1 MKRSRTLGC
10 LAVAAVILG
19 GALLLGAQD
28 PRPDSPTPKVPPGA
42 PPESSSGASQAPAPQ
57 KPAATP
63 APAQNPPAAAP
74 TGTQKAPTIRT
85 TVTEVIVPVTVK
97 DKYGNLVAD
106 LKKDEFRIFED
117 DVEQFILKFANE
129 PVPLSIV
136 VLIDNDLKTTDE
148 KQVEPSLVSIVA
160 GLSNSDEAFICR
172 FDQNFYEGHGFTRD
186 QDKLMTE
193 LRRTD
198 LTSHSAAPPVGGPF
212 EGPTINNA
220 PAPGADP
227 MQFPSTHVIKGQP
240 TKALDDAVYGAAEL
254 LKDRDAKKRRKVI
267 LLISDGR
274 NGSKFNTHKYDEV
287 LAELL
292 RQQITVYSVATGS
305 AYFDRRFDR
314 LVSYAHNTG
323 GDVYFGAKQTSFSE
337 FYPRISE
344 EARNQYVLVYSPQGD
359 RKVDYHT
366 IEVRV
371 RRPNVD
377 ILTRKGYYGGTF
389 ATEPPK

>member
-1 MKRSRTLGC
+1 MKTSRI
-10 LAVAAVILG
+10 LASFVVLAATLG

-28 PRPDSPTPKVPPGA
+28 PRPDMPAPKGPP
-42 PPESSSGASQAPAPQ
+42 PPPAESSSGSVQ
-57 KPAATP
+57 TP
-63 APAQNPPAAAP
+63 APATPDPAPAP
-74 TGTQKAPTIRT
+74 AGPASQTQKPPQQKVPTIRT
-85 TVTEVIVPVTVK
+85 TTTEVIVPVTVK
-97 DKYGNLVAD
+97 DKYGNLVPD

-136 VLIDNDLKTTDE
+136 ILVDNDLKATDE

-160 GLSNSDEAFICR
+160 GLSNSDEAFVCR
-172 FDQNFYEGHGFTRD
+172 FDQYFYEGRGFTKD
-186 QDKLMTE
+186 QDRLMTE
-193 LRRTD
+193 LRRTE
-198 LTSHSAAPPVGGPF
+198 LAHRSAAPPVGGPF

-227 MQFPSTHVIKGQP
+227 MQFPSTLAIKGQP
-240 TKALDDAVYGAAEL
+240 TKALDDAVYAAADR
-254 LKDRDAKKRRKVI
+254 LKDRDPKKRRKVI

-274 NGSKFNTHKYDEV
+274 NGAKFNTHKYDEV

-305 AYFDRRFDR
+305 AYFDRKFDR
-314 LVSYAHNTG
+314 LVSYSHNTG
-323 GDVYFGAKQTSFSE
+323 GDVYFGAKQQSFSE
-337 FYPRISE
+337 FYTRISE

-359 RKVDYHT
+359 RKVDYHS

-371 RRPNVD
+371 KRPD
-377 ILTRKGYYGGTF
+377 MTILTRKGYYGGTF
-389 ATEPPK
+389 ATEAPK

>member
-1 MKRSRTLGC
+1 LIC
-10 LAVAAVILG
+10 
-19 GALLLGAQD
+19 AQD
-28 PRPDSPTPKVPPGA
+28 PRPDSPTPKVPPSA
-42 PPESSSGASQAPAPQ
+42 PAESSSDPAQTSAPQ
-57 KPAATP
+57 KPMA
-63 APAQNPPAAAP
+63 APAQNPQTPPASTP
-74 TGTQKAPTIRT
+74 GQTKTPTIST
-85 TVTEVIVPVTVK
+85 TTTEVIVPVTVK
-97 DKYGNLVAD
+97 DRNGNLVPD
-106 LKKDEFRIFED
+106 LKKDEFRVFED
-117 DVEQFILKFANE
+117 EVEQFILKFSNE

-136 VLIDNDLKTTDE
+136 ILVDNDLKTTDE

-160 GLSNSDEAFICR
+160 GLSNSDEAFVCR
-172 FDQNFYEGHGFTRD
+172 FDQYFYEGRGFTKD
-186 QDKLMTE
+186 QDRLMTE

-198 LTSHSAAPPVGGPF
+198 LASHSAAPPVGGPF

-227 MQFPSTHVIKGQP
+227 LNFPSTRAIKGQP
-240 TKALDDAVYGAAEL
+240 TKALDDAVYDAAGL
-254 LKDRDAKKRRKVI
+254 LKDRDSKKRRKII

-274 NGSKFNTHKYDEV
+274 NGAKFNTHKYDEV

-305 AYFDRRFDR
+305 AYFDRKFDR

-323 GDVYFGAKQTSFSE
+323 GDIYYGAKQTSFSE
-337 FYPRISE
+337 FYSRISE

-371 RRPNVD
+371 RRPD
-377 ILTRKGYYGGTF
+377 MTILTRKGYYGGTF
-389 ATEPPK
+389 ATEAPK